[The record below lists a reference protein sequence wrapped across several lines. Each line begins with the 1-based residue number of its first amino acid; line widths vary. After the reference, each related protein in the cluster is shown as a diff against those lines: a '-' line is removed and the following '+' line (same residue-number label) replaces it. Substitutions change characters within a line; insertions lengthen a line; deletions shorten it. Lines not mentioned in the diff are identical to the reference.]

1 MTVPVWVI
9 DTNVLVSAALTS
21 GGNCDRILRGAEEGR
36 TRLAWSAP
44 MLAEYRAVL
53 LRPKF
58 KFPAAVVVS
67 LLSTFDVRDQFRPQ
81 KTPELPDP
89 EDTVYLGTALA
100 TDDKILVTGN
110 TAHFPIETCRP
121 VRVLTPAEAVLLLA

>member
-21 GGNCDRILRGAEEGR
+21 GGNCDRILRAAEEGR
-36 TRLAWSAP
+36 IRLAWSAP

-58 KFPAAVVVS
+58 KFPAAVVAS
-67 LLSTFDVRDQFRPQ
+67 LLNAFDVRDQFRPQ
-81 KTPELPDP
+81 ETPELPDP
-89 EDTVYLGTALA
+89 EDTIFLGTALD

-110 TAHFPIETCRP
+110 TAHLPIETCRP
-121 VRVLTPAEAVLLLA
+121 ARVLTPAEAVLLLA